1 MTDTPQIQK
10 PQTFRPRPAAP
21 ANPAESHPSAPA
33 PAAVPSRPDAD
44 VACTSV
50 YRELDVLIRAKYPII
65 YLVTHEEERVEDLL
79 IRLARSQNK
88 ACYSWSS
95 TRGLLPTGTDLQS
108 RKKVSEMTRDP
119 MSALDAVMENLENAF
134 FIFKD
139 FHSFLEQD
147 TVIRRRVRELAS
159 FLRDS
164 PRTLFFVSPT
174 LYVPCELEKEIT
186 VIEFGYP
193 TAGELNQKL
202 DEMIA
207 LVKENPRVRIDLGPE
222 DREKLIKA
230 CSGLTLREVENVLS
244 KTLISRLKLDSGDLS
259 AILQEKEQI
268 IRKSGILEYYSATT
282 EFGNVG
288 GLENLK
294 SWLQKRS
301 EAFTERARAFGC
313 TPPKGILLLG
323 VQGCG
328 KSLVAKAVS
337 SLWNVP
343 LLRLDMGRIFSGLV
357 GSSEENVRRAIRT
370 AESVAPAILWID
382 EIEKAFSG
390 VQSSGSTDS
399 GVTSRVFGTFITW
412 LQEKTSPVFV
422 IATSNR
428 IRDLPPELFRKG
440 RFDDIF
446 FVDLPQAEERE
457 AIFGIHL
464 RKKKRDP
471 GAFDLKL
478 LARKTDGFSGSE
490 IEEAISSAIY
500 EAFHQGRELDTECI
514 VAAISETYPLSR
526 TMREEIDELRRWATE
541 RARPASTSRT
551 GTTAAGTHRALE
563 IG

>member
-1 MTDTPQIQK
+1 MAEPLGRQ
-10 PQTFRPRPAAP
+10 PVAP
-21 ANPAESHPSAPA
+21 APKPPQASPA
-33 PAAVPSRPDAD
+33 PAAPKPVQAD
-44 VACTSV
+44 PAEGANQEMF
-50 YRELDVLIRAKYPII
+50 RELDVLVRAKYPII
-65 YLVTHEEERVEDLL
+65 YLVTHEEDRVESLL
-79 IRLARSQNK
+79 AKLSKSQNK

-108 RKKVSEMTRDP
+108 KKKVSEMTRDP
-119 MSALDAVMENLENAF
+119 MAALDAVMENLENAF
-134 FIFKD
+134 FVFKD
-139 FHSFLEQD
+139 FHGYLDD
-147 TVIRRRVRELAS
+147 TIIRRRVRELAA

-164 PRTLFFVSPT
+164 PRTMFFVSPT
-174 LYVPCELEKEIT
+174 LSVPCELEKEIT

-193 TAGELNQKL
+193 TADEINRKL
-202 DEMIA
+202 EEMID
-207 LVKENPRVRIDLGPE
+207 LVKDNPRVRIDLAAG

-244 KTLISRLKLDSGDLS
+244 KTLITRRKLEAGDLS

-268 IRKSGILEYYSATT
+268 IRKSGILEYYAATT

-446 FVDLPQAEERE
+446 FVDLPQPEERE
-457 AIFGIHL
+457 AIFTIHL
-464 RKKKRDP
+464 KKKKRDP
-471 GAFDLKL
+471 NVFDLKE
-478 LARKTDGFSGSE
+478 LARSTDGFSGSE

-514 VAAISETYPLSR
+514 LKAVSETYPLSK
-526 TMREEIDELRRWATE
+526 TMHEEIDDLRRWASE
-541 RARPASTSRT
+541 RARSASFSAVSERK
-551 GTTAAGTHRALE
+551 AGTHRALE

>member
-1 MTDTPQIQK
+1 MAEPLGRQPAPPPVK
-10 PQTFRPRPAAP
+10 PAP
-21 ANPAESHPSAPA
+21 SPSAPVSTTTPPPGRQAAA
-33 PAAVPSRPDAD
+33 PEGAGQAMFH
-44 VACTSV
+44 
-50 YRELDVLIRAKYPII
+50 ELDVLVRAKYPII
-65 YLVTHEEERVEDLL
+65 YLVTHEEERVESLL
-79 IRLARSQNK
+79 VKLSRSQNK

-108 RKKVSEMTRDP
+108 RKKVSEMTKDP
-119 MSALDAVMENLENAF
+119 MAALDTVMENLENAF

-139 FHSFLEQD
+139 FHGYLED
-147 TVIRRRVRELAS
+147 SIIRRRVRELAA

-164 PRTLFFVSPT
+164 PRTLFIVSPT
-174 LYVPCELEKEIT
+174 LSVPCELEKEIT

-193 TAGELNQKL
+193 AAEEVNQKL
-202 DEMIA
+202 EEMIE
-207 LVKENPRVRIDLGPE
+207 LVKGNPRVRIDLGTE

-244 KTLISRLKLDSGDLS
+244 KTLISRLKLDAGDLS

-294 SWLQKRS
+294 TWLQKRS

-390 VQSSGSTDS
+390 VQSSGATDS

-446 FVDLPQAEERE
+446 FVDLPQLEERE
-457 AIFGIHL
+457 AIFLIHL
-464 RKKKRDP
+464 KKKKRDSKS
-471 GAFDLKL
+471 FDLKL
-478 LARKTDGFSGSE
+478 LAQKTDGFSGSE

-514 VAAISETYPLSR
+514 LKAISETYPLSK
-526 TMREEIDELRRWATE
+526 TMREEIDDLRRWATE
-541 RARPASTSRT
+541 RARSASSTRI
-551 GTTAAGTHRALE
+551 GTPEHGTHRALE

>member
-1 MTDTPQIQK
+1 MADIPGRQAPSTGPLKTAGSPVSAA
-10 PQTFRPRPAAP
+10 AAP
-21 ANPAESHPSAPA
+21 VQPPKNETPAGTGQAMFH
-33 PAAVPSRPDAD
+33 
-44 VACTSV
+44 
-50 YRELDVLIRAKYPII
+50 ELDVLIRAKYPII
-65 YLVTHEEERVEDLL
+65 YLVTHEEERVESLL
-79 IRLARSQNK
+79 IKLSRSQNK

-108 RKKVSEMTRDP
+108 RKKISEMTRDP
-119 MSALDAVMENLENAF
+119 MAALDSVMENLENAF

-139 FHSFLEQD
+139 FHVYLED
-147 TVIRRRVRELAS
+147 SIIRRRVRELAS

-174 LYVPCELEKEIT
+174 LSIPCELEKEIT

-193 TAGELNQKL
+193 TAEEVNQKL
-202 DEMIA
+202 DEMID
-207 LVKENPRVRIDLGPE
+207 LVKGNPRVRIDLGPG

-230 CSGLTLREVENVLS
+230 CSGLTLREIENVLS
-244 KTLISRLKLDSGDLS
+244 KTLISRLKLDAGDLS

-282 EFGNVG
+282 AFGNVG

-294 SWLQKRS
+294 TWLQKRS
-301 EAFTERARAFGC
+301 EAFTERAREFGC

-390 VQSSGSTDS
+390 VQSSGATDS

-457 AIFGIHL
+457 AIFAIHL
-464 RKKKRDP
+464 KKKKRDP
-471 GAFDLKL
+471 GSFDLKQ
-478 LARKTDGFSGSE
+478 LAQKAEGFSGSE

-500 EAFHQGRELDTECI
+500 EAFHQGCDLDTSCI
-514 VAAISETYPLSR
+514 IAAISETYPLSK
-526 TMREEIDELRRWATE
+526 TMREEIDELRRWASE
-541 RARPASTSRT
+541 RARSASSTRI
-551 GTTAAGTHRALE
+551 GAVAPGTHRALE